1 MSLWGN
7 KDSKTIAGSVT
18 VTAANSTVVG
28 AGTTLTNFAVGDTL
42 NAGGSDFLI
51 TAIANATVATV
62 VAGDTGGTL
71 ASAQSNN
78 AYVVSEKPKY
88 MASGQVGGDLGNV
101 YGVDVGEMEGSPIS
115 STITITTAGAN
126 YTSAPTITISAPD
139 HPNGVQAT
147 ATCTISSNAIN
158 AVTVTND
165 GQGYQSIPT
174 VSLAS
179 GNTTIAGVGVLTA
192 ALVSTEQLAV
202 THAGWVVRT
211 AGTGGRS
218 GRVQYETLVASSS
231 VTGDGADDAKLP
243 E

>member
-1 MSLWGN
+1 
-7 KDSKTIAGSVT
+7 
-18 VTAANSTVVG
+18 
-28 AGTTLTNFAVGDTL
+28 
-42 NAGGSDFLI
+42 
-51 TAIANATVATV
+51 
-62 VAGDTGGTL
+62 
-71 ASAQSNN
+71 
-78 AYVVSEKPKY
+78 
-88 MASGQVGGDLGNV
+88 
-101 YGVDVGEMEGSPIS
+101 
-115 STITITTAGAN
+115 
-126 YTSAPTITISAPD
+126 TITISAPD

-243 E
+243 DNWRIIMADKRSPQIRREGELCPSVKDLVSEDPAVSILDGLSVLSHRISVLKGMVDHEVDGYVQATVAGMTNTLRSKHAKPLANIPSVEKPYGKEIRGCLTAPEGY